1 MIEVKNLVKRY
12 GDHYAVNHLS
22 FTVEDGQIFGFL
34 GPNGAGKSTTMNIMT
49 GYLAATEGQVLVE
62 GHDILEEPEAAR
74 ACIGYLPE
82 IPPLYPDM
90 TVEEYLR
97 FCAELKKIPKEQ
109 RTDQLTKVLA
119 LTHLEDM
126 SARLIRNLSKGY
138 RQRVGL
144 AQAILGFPK
153 IIILDEPTV
162 GLDPKQVVEIR
173 DLIRH
178 LAKDHTVILSSHILS
193 DLAATE
199 GQVLV
204 EGHDILEEPE
214 AARACIGYLPEIPPL
229 YPDMT
234 VEEYLRFCAEL
245 KKIPKE
251 QRTDQLTKVLA
262 LTHLEDMSA
271 RLIRNLSKGYRQRVG
286 LAQAILGFPKII
298 ILDEP
303 TVGLDPKQ
311 VVEIRDLIRHLAKD
325 HTVILSSHILSEIRA
340 VCDRVLI
347 IRKGRFVV
355 CDTPEDLEEK
365 LSAGGSL
372 ELTAKA
378 APEAAEAVL
387 DRVAGITG
395 RTLLGRTEDTARF
408 AIHMERDIREALFFA
423 FAEAGLPLLELRPR
437 TASLEEVF
445 LDLTDDNDTV
455 AARAAAL
462 FQTSVETAEKEAVGD
477 ESDL

>member
-1 MIEVKNLVKRY
+1 
-12 GDHYAVNHLS
+12 
-22 FTVEDGQIFGFL
+22 
-34 GPNGAGKSTTMNIMT
+34 
-49 GYLAATEGQVLVE
+49 
-62 GHDILEEPEAAR
+62 
-74 ACIGYLPE
+74 
-82 IPPLYPDM
+82 
-90 TVEEYLR
+90 
-97 FCAELKKIPKEQ
+97 
-109 RTDQLTKVLA
+109 
-119 LTHLEDM
+119 
-126 SARLIRNLSKGY
+126 
-138 RQRVGL
+138 
-144 AQAILGFPK
+144 
-153 IIILDEPTV
+153 
-162 GLDPKQVVEIR
+162 
-173 DLIRH
+173 
-178 LAKDHTVILSSHILS
+178 
-193 DLAATE
+193 
-199 GQVLV
+199 
-204 EGHDILEEPE
+204 
-214 AARACIGYLPEIPPL
+214 
-229 YPDMT
+229 
-234 VEEYLRFCAEL
+234 
-245 KKIPKE
+245 
-251 QRTDQLTKVLA
+251 
-262 LTHLEDMSA
+262 MSA

-408 AIHMERDIREALFFA
+408 AIQMEGDIREALFFA
-423 FAEAGLPLLELRPR
+423 FAKAGLPLLELRPR

-445 LDLTDDNDTV
+445 LDLTDDDDTV
-455 AARAAAL
+455 AARASAL
-462 FQTSVETAEKEAVGD
+462 FQTPAETAEKEAGGD
-477 ESDL
+477 EGDL

>member
-1 MIEVKNLVKRY
+1 MIEVSNLTKKY
-12 GDHYAVNHLS
+12 GDHIAVDHLS
-22 FTVEDGQIFGFL
+22 FRVEKGQIYGFL
-34 GPNGAGKSTTMNIMT
+34 GPNGAGKSTTMNIIT
-49 GYLAATEGQVLVE
+49 GYLAATEGTVTIDGKDVQK
-62 GHDILEEPEAAR
+62 DPEEAKR
-74 ACIGYLPE
+74 AIGYLPE
-82 IPPLYPDM
+82 LPPLYVDM
-90 TVEEYLR
+90 TVREYLE
-97 FCAELKKIPKEQ
+97 FVAELKKVPKKEREQ
-109 RTDQLTKVLA
+109 QISEVMEMTQITDMQQ
-119 LTHLEDM
+119 
-126 SARLIRNLSKGY
+126 RLIKNLSKGY

-144 AQAILGFPK
+144 AQAILGYPEV
-153 IIILDEPTV
+153 IILDEPTV
-162 GLDPKQVVEIR
+162 GLDPKQIIEIR
-173 DLIRH
+173 DLIR
-178 LAKDHTVILSSHILS
+178 K
-193 DLAATE
+193 
-199 GQVLV
+199 
-204 EGHDILEEPE
+204 
-214 AARACIGYLPEIPPL
+214 
-229 YPDMT
+229 
-234 VEEYLRFCAEL
+234 
-245 KKIPKE
+245 
-251 QRTDQLTKVLA
+251 
-262 LTHLEDMSA
+262 
-271 RLIRNLSKGYRQRVG
+271 
-286 LAQAILGFPKII
+286 LG
-298 ILDEP
+298 E
-303 TVGLDPKQ
+303 
-311 VVEIRDLIRHLAKD
+311 D

-378 APEAAEAVL
+378 APEAAGAVL

>member
-1 MIEVKNLVKRY
+1 MP
-12 GDHYAVNHLS
+12 G
-22 FTVEDGQIFGFL
+22 
-34 GPNGAGKSTTMNIMT
+34 
-49 GYLAATEGQVLVE
+49 
-62 GHDILEEPEAAR
+62 
-74 ACIGYLPE
+74 
-82 IPPLYPDM
+82 
-90 TVEEYLR
+90 
-97 FCAELKKIPKEQ
+97 
-109 RTDQLTKVLA
+109 
-119 LTHLEDM
+119 
-126 SARLIRNLSKGY
+126 
-138 RQRVGL
+138 
-144 AQAILGFPK
+144 
-153 IIILDEPTV
+153 
-162 GLDPKQVVEIR
+162 
-173 DLIRH
+173 
-178 LAKDHTVILSSHILS
+178 
-193 DLAATE
+193 
-199 GQVLV
+199 
-204 EGHDILEEPE
+204 
-214 AARACIGYLPEIPPL
+214 IGYLPEIPPL

-378 APEAAEAVL
+378 APGGGGG
-387 DRVAGITG
+387 RAGPGGGHHPAGPCWGG
-395 RTLLGRTEDTARF
+395 RRTQPDLPSTWRGTSGRRCSS
-408 AIHMERDIREALFFA
+408 
-423 FAEAGLPLLELRPR
+423 PLQRRGCPCWSCGPGRPLWR
-437 TASLEEVF
+437 RS
-445 LDLTDDNDTV
+445 
-455 AARAAAL
+455 
-462 FQTSVETAEKEAVGD
+462 SWI
-477 ESDL
+477 

>member
-193 DLAATE
+193 EVQNLCD
-199 GQVLV
+199 Q
-204 EGHDILEEPE
+204 IL
-214 AARACIGYLPEIPPL
+214 II
-229 YPDMT
+229 
-234 VEEYLRFCAEL
+234 
-245 KKIPKE
+245 
-251 QRTDQLTKVLA
+251 
-262 LTHLEDMSA
+262 
-271 RLIRNLSKGYRQRVG
+271 SKGRLV
-286 LAQAILGFPKII
+286 AF
-298 ILDEP
+298 D
-303 TVGLDPKQ
+303 DP
-311 VVEIRDLIRHLAKD
+311 
-325 HTVILSSHILSEIRA
+325 
-340 VCDRVLI
+340 
-347 IRKGRFVV
+347 
-355 CDTPEDLEEK
+355 
-365 LSAGGSL
+365 
-372 ELTAKA
+372 
-378 APEAAEAVL
+378 
-387 DRVAGITG
+387 
-395 RTLLGRTEDTARF
+395 
-408 AIHMERDIREALFFA
+408 
-423 FAEAGLPLLELRPR
+423 
-437 TASLEEVF
+437 ASLERRLRNSKEI
-445 LDLTDDNDTV
+445 LLTTEGSTGICGGNPN
-455 AARAAAL
+455 RH
-462 FQTSVETAEKEAVGD
+462 G
-477 ESDL
+477 